1 MIRKTARTFV
11 LALLAL
17 TGFGVSFASY
27 AIFIGSDL
35 TADGSTLLVGY
46 GDEVSS
52 HWLQLFPRAKHNADA
67 TITVGVTAEARYPGE
82 RTEIPQV
89 EETYRYL
96 STEYS
101 DFAGFPPPLTN
112 GGLNEHA
119 VAARDIWSPSR
130 TELRE
135 MTPDPQHGPQ
145 YSDLARIAMERAT
158 TAKEAVEIVGSLIDE
173 HNFSTYGGNTHMFAD
188 PNEGWIIKEMAGG
201 QGLWV
206 AERLAPDTIRVSR
219 PGYMFEIPEDYQDNP
234 DFMGSDNLVSFAV
247 EQGWY
252 DPEAGEPFNVNEV
265 YGNTNGRPEA
275 ATLIEGRLA
284 ELAPNITLNDAMEM
298 IRTAELTRDTAG
310 YGQVAH
316 LRSDVRPELATL
328 WVAPTG
334 PVTAPFVPWRIG
346 VDSIP
351 AEYGKHRYLTKG
363 EASRFLDSDWQVQEA
378 TEYAFRTFKRL
389 MYFTCDRPDE
399 FLPEVHTALRA
410 FESNALAETDYVEE
424 VANALLEAG
433 QTEAATKFLTDY
445 SHHQADQA
453 LTLGNSL
460 LTSIETR
467 TKVQYGVREPTG
479 EKQGGIVCSPDAYS
493 L

>member
-1 MIRKTARTFV
+1 MIRKTARSFA
-11 LALLAL
+11 LALLVFA
-17 TGFGVSFASY
+17 GFGVSFASY

-52 HWLQLFPRAKHNADA
+52 HWLQLFPRQKHDADA
-67 TITVGVTAEARYPGE
+67 TITVGVTEEARYPGE

-89 EETYRYL
+89 AETYRYL

-112 GGLNEHA
+112 GGLNEHK

-130 TELRE
+130 SELRE

-158 TAKEAVEIVGSLIDE
+158 TAREAVEIVGSLIDQY
-173 HNFSTYGGNTHMFAD
+173 NFSTYGGNTHMFAD

-206 AERLAPDTIRVSR
+206 AERLASDAIRVSR
-219 PGYMFEIPEDYQDNP
+219 PGYMFEVPEDYQDNP
-234 DFMGSDNLVSFAV
+234 DFMGSDNLISFAV

-252 DPEAGEPFNVNEV
+252 DPEANEPFNVNEV
-265 YGNTNGRPEA
+265 YGNDYGRPDA

-284 ELAPNITLNDAMEM
+284 ELAPNITLQDAMEM
-298 IRTAELTRDTAG
+298 IRTAEMTRDTAG

-316 LRSDVRPELATL
+316 LRNDVRSELATL

-346 VDSIP
+346 VDSITP
-351 AEYGKHRYLTKG
+351 EFGKHRYLTKG
-363 EASRFLDSDWQVQEA
+363 EASSFLDSDWQVQEA
-378 TEYAFRTFKRL
+378 TEYAFLTFKRL
-389 MYFTCDRPDE
+389 MYYTCDRPDE
-399 FLPEVHTALRA
+399 FLPEVQIALRA
-410 FESNALAETDYVEE
+410 FESNALSDNVNVENT
-424 VANALLEAG
+424 ANTLFEADEN
-433 QTEAATKFLTDY
+433 EAATRFLTEY
-445 SHHQADQA
+445 SHRQADEA

-460 LTSIETR
+460 LASIEAR
-467 TKVQYGVREPTG
+467 TKVQYGVRQPTG
-479 EKQGGIVCSPDAYS
+479 ESQGGIVCSPDVYG